1 MNENIDCL
9 AAALEL
15 ISEPAALSSRGKIV
29 YLNPPAKQL
38 TGRETADFPL
48 TGFLPEHVVSCQA
61 PAFVTGGFVAGK
73 RCTIRADAIGSIMVY
88 LFTPDVDVSAPGLFC
103 ALPQFRKE
111 LLNLK
116 LVSDSIVSMASLSGD
131 EKFSQYSAVLSH
143 SYYELKRLVQNI
155 SVIEGLVRNELPFS
169 PAMTDVSE
177 LCRDIV
183 SAVAPFAARSGVEL
197 RFDCSDDTAAA
208 VDGDLIELL
217 VLNLL
222 TNSLAHTPQSGVV
235 KLRVSEYP
243 GGVMI
248 AIDDT
253 GSGIPPETMK
263 TVFSR
268 YCELLSLSEMT
279 EGPGLG
285 LAIARGIAEKHGGA
299 FIIES
304 RKGSG
309 ASVRASVVKGLVPSD
324 HFQAAESAYVVKGMD
339 IILTQL
345 SPWLPSECYQYEYD
359 E

>member
-9 AAALEL
+9 TAALEL
-15 ISEPAALSSRGKIV
+15 ISEPAVLASRSKIV
-29 YLNPPAKQL
+29 YLNPPAKKL

-61 PAFVTGGFVAGK
+61 SAFVTGGFVAGK
-73 RCTIRADAIGSIMVY
+73 RCAIRADAIGSIMVY
-88 LFTPDVDVSAPGLFC
+88 LFTPDADVSAPGLFC
-103 ALPQFRKE
+103 TLPQFRQE

-116 LVSDSIVSMASLSGD
+116 LASDRIVSMASLSGD
-131 EKFSQYSAVLSH
+131 EKFPQYSAVLSH

-155 SVIEGLVRNELPFS
+155 SVIEGLLRNELPFS
-169 PAMTDVSE
+169 PAAADVAE
-177 LCRDIV
+177 LCCDLA
-183 SAVAPFAARSGVEL
+183 SAVAPFAERSGVEL
-197 RFDCSDDTAAA
+197 RFDCSGDTAAA
-208 VDGDLIELL
+208 VDGELIELL

-222 TNSLAHTPQSGVV
+222 TNSLAHTPRGGVV

-248 AIDDT
+248 AVDDT
-253 GSGIPPETMK
+253 GSGISPEIMK

-268 YCELLSLSEMT
+268 YGESLSLSEMA

-299 FIIES
+299 LIIES

-309 ASVRASVVKGLVPSD
+309 ASVRASLVKGIVPSD
-324 HFQAAESAYVVKGMD
+324 RFHTAESTYAVKGMD
-339 IILTQL
+339 LILTQL
-345 SPWLPSECYQYEYD
+345 SPWLASECYQYEYD